1 MLKKY
6 AELWNEI
13 EYLVKTI
20 NGDEAGK
27 YRKDFMKIRFESA
40 DNLLL
45 NEISNLHK
53 LTIVVDLF
61 FKRMV
66 NIIHRFS

>member
-20 NGDEAGK
+20 NGGEAGK
-27 YRKDFMKIRFESA
+27 SRKDFMKIRFESA

-66 NIIHRFS
+66 NIIHKFS

>member
-13 EYLVKTI
+13 EYLIKTI
-20 NGDEAGK
+20 NGGEAGK
-27 YRKDFMKIRFESA
+27 YGKDFMKIRFESA

-45 NEISNLHK
+45 NEISNLH
-53 LTIVVDLF
+53 
-61 FKRMV
+61 
-66 NIIHRFS
+66 

>member
-20 NGDEAGK
+20 NGGEADK